1 MTTQL
6 TNFMPPDD
14 MDDVMEIM
22 QPMYVK
28 ILQAIQSSLPDHI
41 SAEHAV
47 SAAMAALAKAT
58 ASVIDDAFGLEQ
70 AEDVIRKYSGAIL
83 ECIKVY
89 NQEIEGVE

>member
-1 MTTQL
+1 
-6 TNFMPPDD
+6 
-14 MDDVMEIM
+14 MEIM

-47 SAAMAALAKAT
+47 SAAMAALAKAS
-58 ASVIDDAFGLEQ
+58 AAVIDDAFGLEQ
-70 AEDVIRKYSGAIL
+70 ARNVIINYSGAIL

-89 NQEIEGVE
+89 NREIEGIE